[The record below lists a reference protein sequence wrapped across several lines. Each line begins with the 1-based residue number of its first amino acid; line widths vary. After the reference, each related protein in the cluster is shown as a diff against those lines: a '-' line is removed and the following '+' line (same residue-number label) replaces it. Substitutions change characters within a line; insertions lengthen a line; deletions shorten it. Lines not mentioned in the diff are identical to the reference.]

1 MKSLQ
6 YILYTCL
13 LSILFSMAVFAADGQ
28 LSFSDPSGKVG
39 EEITVNMKV
48 KSDSSLA
55 RVDITLRYDSNALQF
70 VSGTDTDGGAGTLR
84 VHGTGDNS
92 VANTLAFTLKFKAA
106 TAGQSSITV
115 EKQEIYTGDESLLN
129 LTHVGKGAVNIVAE
143 ETSSETT
150 AESTISEEES
160 EAAETT
166 NEGVK
171 LTAKDKSITIMN
183 PGSDV
188 RIPEGFWESTID
200 VDGHQVKGWV
210 WKADTE
216 HQYIIVYGMNDS
228 GDLHF
233 YRYDAESYPTLLQQ
247 YDTLVGKYNVQTI
260 LTIVFALIALLLAAL
275 SIFLW
280 QTRGRLKKLIAF
292 QKETLERERKESR
305 PNVERFSLKEEFP
318 MEEKASEEEEE
329 GRTKLI
335 GRRPNVHSDL
345 EIGSDIEDADLGAT
359 RAISLSSEDKKRLE
373 EKEQDE
379 KAKSLEQTR
388 EVELEIEEL

>member
-13 LSILFSMAVFAADGQ
+13 LSLLFSMAVFAADGQ
-28 LSFSDPSGKVG
+28 LSFSDPTGKVG

-48 KSDSSLA
+48 KSDTPLA
-55 RVDITLRYDSNALQF
+55 RVDITLRYDSNSLQF
-70 VSGTDTDGGAGTLR
+70 VSGTNTDGGAGTLR

-92 VANTLAFTLKFKAA
+92 VANTLTFALKFKAA
-106 TAGQSSITV
+106 SAGQSSITV
-115 EKQEIYTGDESLLN
+115 EKQEIYSGDESLLN
-129 LTHVGKGAVNIVAE
+129 LTHVGKGAVNITAE
-143 ETSSETT
+143 ETSSESA
-150 AESTISEEES
+150 AETSASAEES
-160 EAAETT
+160 EEAETK

-188 RIPEGFWESTID
+188 KIPDGFWESTID

-216 HQYIIVYGMNDS
+216 HQYIIVYGMNDA

-233 YRYDAESYPTLLQQ
+233 YRYDLKEKTIQRYFQDPLEAEQKKNAESYPTLLNQ
-247 YDTLVGKYNVQTI
+247 YDALVGKYNVQTI
-260 LTIVFALIALLLAAL
+260 LSIVFALVALLLAAL

-280 QTRGRLKKLIAF
+280 QTRSKLKKIIAF
-292 QKETLERERKESR
+292 QRETLERERKESR

-318 MEEKASEEEEE
+318 MKDQDFPEEDEE
-329 GRTKLI
+329 
-335 GRRPNVHSDL
+335 
-345 EIGSDIEDADLGAT
+345 
-359 RAISLSSEDKKRLE
+359 
-373 EKEQDE
+373 
-379 KAKSLEQTR
+379 
-388 EVELEIEEL
+388 